1 MSRRTPERVPETDM
15 TATTSESYASSNPVS
30 VEDAAGPPTAARIQA
45 IHDLVRTNGYDVS
58 AMLVAERIVERALAG
73 KRDHRD

>member
-1 MSRRTPERVPETDM
+1 M
-15 TATTSESYASSNPVS
+15 TATTSESYASFNPVS
-30 VEDAAGPPTAARIQA
+30 GENAIQA